1 MSLVSAKSFAVVLF
15 VLFLSVRA
23 IPKLPMYIGNGYDV
37 LTGNP
42 LSGEGVDPGFQ
53 HEIFEFSYFK
63 N

>member
-1 MSLVSAKSFAVVLF
+1 MSLASTKSCIAILIVLF
-15 VLFLSVRA
+15 VGVHA